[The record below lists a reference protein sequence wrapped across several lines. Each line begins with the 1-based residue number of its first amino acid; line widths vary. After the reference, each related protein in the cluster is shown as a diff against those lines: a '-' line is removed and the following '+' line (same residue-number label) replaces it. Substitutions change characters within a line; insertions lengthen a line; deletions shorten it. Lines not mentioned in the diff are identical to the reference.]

1 MRRALASLCCVVAAG
16 AAAPAS
22 AALDL
27 DRASVSRLD
36 NGLTLLVLEERSAPI
51 VSVQMLYKV
60 GGRDDPEG
68 KMGLAHFF
76 EHMAFRS
83 SKNFPDT
90 GLVSEIY
97 GVGGEWH
104 GYTWIDET
112 TYFATAPKENLDL
125 LLRIEADRMNNLD
138 IAADVVDAEA
148 GAVLSEMNGYANDPS
163 SVLFDAVAA
172 AAFQVHPYGKNTIGY
187 GGDVRNITHA
197 DLVAFYARY
206 IRPNNA
212 VLAVV
217 GDVDTGEVKRR
228 VAAYFG
234 KAKPG
239 SPASPP
245 PKSEPAFA
253 AERRVRIE
261 GDGDS
266 KLYKI
271 AYSAPAATS
280 PDFPA
285 FLVLQELLAGGSGV
299 NFHQNE
305 WGTPARPD
313 SPLGKVAPGVAT
325 WAIASA
331 EPYLFVIAGEAGPR
345 ANESKIEGA
354 IERALDK
361 AAREPVEQ
369 AALARA
375 RDAVLRELILDVE
388 TTEDAAHELAYF
400 EGVGALE
407 QRLQL
412 GEKVRAVT
420 AADVWRVAE
429 TYLNHA
435 RRTIGWYVPT
445 DTSPPQLPAS
455 PAALAESAPRPGT
468 PAAGPDGPPTPQVF
482 NLANGATLI
491 VRHSRLS
498 PAVSLKLVAPGR
510 FACASC
516 AIDDPLAGYTSLTL
530 SGVASEFA
538 SLIARA
544 KRDLADAKA
553 AGPVAPS
560 SEDPATLL
568 EEIFAARFVADGAQ
582 ERPAPSLIVISGDV
596 DEEMSTSLASAAF
609 ADAGPATAPQ
619 ARLTPGSGDIDVSL
633 AANKAQAA
641 LGYMVAAPAPD
652 DESAIAWRLA
662 LYILSHDYEGRLG
675 KEAISRRG
683 LVYYIGADYRAAP
696 GAGLITL
703 SIGVD
708 PDKQE
713 AMRALL
719 SSELKRLLDEPP
731 TEKELA
737 EAKRHL
743 IGRRISAAQSNPEIA
758 AALAREWLAYGALR
772 DKDAY
777 AGAVNAV
784 SLEAVRALLPAF
796 AGGDIVT
803 IKVGD

>member
-1 MRRALASLCCVVAAG
+1 MKRFIVLLCSLAAAG
-16 AAAPAS
+16 LGAPAG

-27 DRASVSRLD
+27 DRVSVSRLD
-36 NGLTLLVLEERSAPI
+36 NGLTLLVLEERSAPV

-60 GGRDDPEG
+60 GGRDDPQG

-97 GVGGEWH
+97 AAGGEWH
-104 GYTWIDET
+104 GYTWIDQT

-138 IAADVVDAEA
+138 IAADVVYAEA

-172 AAFQVHPYGKNTIGY
+172 TAFQVHPYGKNTIGY
-187 GGDVRNITHA
+187 GGDVRNITHT
-197 DLVAFYARY
+197 DLVAFYRQH

-217 GDVDTGEVKRR
+217 GDVDTGEVRRR

-234 KAKPG
+234 EAKAG
-239 SPASPP
+239 APASLPP
-245 PKSEPAFA
+245 QSEPAFA
-253 AERRVRIE
+253 AERRIRIE
-261 GDGDS
+261 GDDDRR
-266 KLYKI
+266 LYKI
-271 AYSAPAATS
+271 AYPAPAAS
-280 PDFPA
+280 SSDFPA

-305 WGTPARPD
+305 WGTPARSG
-313 SPLGKVAPGVAT
+313 SPLDKAVHGVTT
-325 WAIASA
+325 WTIASA
-331 EPYLFVIAGEAGPR
+331 EPYLFVISGEAGPKSK
-345 ANESKIEGA
+345 ESKIKGA

-361 AAREPVEQ
+361 AARQPADQ
-369 AALARA
+369 TALEKARS
-375 RDAVLRELILDVE
+375 AVIRELILDVE
-388 TTEDAAHELAYF
+388 TTEDAAHELAFF

-412 GEKVRAVT
+412 DEKVSAVT
-420 AADVWRVAE
+420 AGDVMRVAE
-429 TYLNHA
+429 TYLNPA
-435 RRTIGWYVPT
+435 RRTIGWYAPT
-445 DTSPPQLPAS
+445 DARPPQLPAPPASLAQAAVRRGAPVSAAAS
-455 PAALAESAPRPGT
+455 PPSRIAMLAG
-468 PAAGPDGPPTPQVF
+468 
-482 NLANGATLI
+482 GARI
-491 VRHSRLS
+491 IYQRSPLS
-498 PAVSLKLVAPGR
+498 PTVSVKLVAPGR
-510 FACASC
+510 YACEEC
-516 AIDDPLAGYTSLTL
+516 TVDDPLAGYTSLIV
-530 SGVASEFA
+530 SGEAGELP
-538 SLIARA
+538 SLIERARRAISSA
-544 KRDLADAKA
+544 KRT
-553 AGPVAPS
+553 GNIEPS
-560 SEDPATLL
+560 SADPATLL
-568 EEIFAARFVADGAQ
+568 EEIFAARFAAEGAH
-582 ERPAPSLIVISGDV
+582 ETAALSLIVISGDV
-596 DEEMSTSLASAAF
+596 NGEEAASLAGETFPAAG
-609 ADAGPATAPQ
+609 AAGVPEVT
-619 ARLTPGSGDIDVSL
+619 LTPGRGDIDISL
-633 AANKAQAA
+633 SQKKAQAA
-641 LGYMVAAPAPD
+641 LGYMVAAPALS
-652 DESAIAWRLA
+652 DESAIAWRIA

-696 GAGLITL
+696 EAGLITL

-719 SSELKRLLDEPP
+719 KSELARALNEPP
-731 TEKELA
+731 TGEELA

-743 IGRRISAAQSNPEIA
+743 IGRRISEAQSNPEIA
-758 AALAREWLAYGALR
+758 AALAREWLTQGALR
-772 DKDAY
+772 DGADY
-777 AGAVNAV
+777 ASAVNAV

-803 IKVGD
+803 IKVGE

>member
-1 MRRALASLCCVVAAG
+1 MKRFIVLLCFLAAAG
-16 AAAPAS
+16 LGAPAG

-27 DRASVSRLD
+27 DRISVSRLD
-36 NGLTLLVLEERSAPI
+36 NGLTLLVLEERSAPV

-60 GGRDDPEG
+60 GGRDDPQG

-97 GVGGEWH
+97 AAGGEWH
-104 GYTWIDET
+104 GYTWIDQT

-172 AAFQVHPYGKNTIGY
+172 TAFQVHPYGKNTIGY

-197 DLVAFYARY
+197 DLVAFYRQH
-206 IRPNNA
+206 IRSNNA

-217 GDVDTGEVKRR
+217 GDVDTGEVRRR
-228 VAAYFG
+228 VAAYFS
-234 KAKPG
+234 KAKAG
-239 SPASPP
+239 APASPP
-245 PKSEPAFA
+245 PQSEPAFA
-253 AERRVRIE
+253 AERRIRIE
-261 GDGDS
+261 GDDDS
-266 KLYKI
+266 RLYKI
-271 AYSAPAATS
+271 AYPAPAAS
-280 PDFPA
+280 SSDFPA

-305 WGTPARPD
+305 WGTPARSG
-313 SPLGKVAPGVAT
+313 SPLDKAVHGVTT

-331 EPYLFVIAGEAGPR
+331 EPYLFVISGEAGPKSK
-345 ANESKIEGA
+345 ESKIEGA

-361 AAREPVEQ
+361 AARQPADQ
-369 AALARA
+369 TALEKARS
-375 RDAVLRELILDVE
+375 AVIRELILDVE
-388 TTEDAAHELAYF
+388 TTEDAAHELAFF

-412 GEKVRAVT
+412 DEKVSAVT
-420 AADVWRVAE
+420 ADDVMRVAE
-429 TYLNHA
+429 TYLNPA
-435 RRTIGWYVPT
+435 RRTIGWYAPT
-445 DTSPPQLPAS
+445 DARPPQLPAPPASLAQAAARRGAPASAAAS
-455 PAALAESAPRPGT
+455 PPPRIAMLAG
-468 PAAGPDGPPTPQVF
+468 
-482 NLANGATLI
+482 GARI
-491 VRHSRLS
+491 IYQRSPLS
-498 PAVSLKLVAPGR
+498 PTVSVKLVAPGR
-510 FACASC
+510 YACEEC
-516 AIDDPLAGYTSLTL
+516 TVDDPLAGYTSLIV
-530 SGVASEFA
+530 SGEAGELP
-538 SLIARA
+538 SLIERARRAISSA
-544 KRDLADAKA
+544 KRT
-553 AGPVAPS
+553 GNIEPS
-560 SEDPATLL
+560 SADPATLL
-568 EEIFAARFVADGAQ
+568 EEIFAARFAAEGAH
-582 ERPAPSLIVISGDV
+582 ETAAPSLIVISGDV
-596 DEEMSTSLASAAF
+596 NEEEAASLAGETFPAAGT
-609 ADAGPATAPQ
+609 AGVPEVT
-619 ARLTPGSGDIDVSL
+619 LTPGRGDIDISL
-633 AANKAQAA
+633 SQKKAQAA
-641 LGYMVAAPAPD
+641 LGYMVAAPALS

-696 GAGLITL
+696 EAGLITL

-719 SSELKRLLDEPP
+719 KSELARALNEPP
-731 TEKELA
+731 TGEELA

-743 IGRRISAAQSNPEIA
+743 IGRRISEAQSNPEIA
-758 AALAREWLAYGALR
+758 AALAREWLTQGALR
-772 DKDAY
+772 DGADY
-777 AGAVNAV
+777 AGVVNAV

-803 IKVGD
+803 IKVGE